1 MTREKRHTCII
12 CGSKRNEFYMENVF
26 NDSWACSKPKRGW
39 RYVSSVC
46 SDHSDIRLAKEL
58 IEKSKELKEIKITYI
73 F

>member
-1 MTREKRHTCII
+1 
-12 CGSKRNEFYMENVF
+12 MENVF

-46 SDHSDIRLAKEL
+46 SDHSDIRLAKDL